1 MITVGI
7 DVDGVLRDFCQG
19 LEKVVKENYPQYL
32 PEDYTGINNWKL
44 SENFR
49 ASKPDLQK
57 IYWEDYA
64 KEIMGES
71 PAFEENVKQMKEMIL
86 WGEEV
91 GVRFVCVTSQ
101 KPHARYHTAYWLGK
115 HELNFDTI
123 YFRRGIDKPNT
134 PVDFL
139 VDDSPNNWKYWKE
152 RRGMEDGFILMDRP
166 YNHHIEAK
174 HRVFELDDIIEIIT
188 KGMKDE

>member
-1 MITVGI
+1 MKKLNVTVGI

-19 LEKVVKENYPQYL
+19 LERVVKENYPQYL

-57 IYWEDYA
+57 IYWDDYA

-71 PAFEENVKQMKEMIL
+71 PAFEENVKQMKDMIL
-86 WGEEV
+86 WGEDI

-101 KPHARYHTAYWLGK
+101 KPHGRHFTTYWLGK

-123 YFRRGIDKPNT
+123 YFRRGFEKAKT
-134 PVDFL
+134 PVDYL
-139 VDDSPNNWKYWKE
+139 IDDSPNNWRYWKE
-152 RRGMEDGFILMDRP
+152 QRGFEDGFILMDAP
-166 YNHHIEAK
+166 YNQDIDAK
-174 HRVFELDDIIEIIT
+174 NRIFQLDDAVDLIA
-188 KGMKDE
+188 K